1 MLGELEEN
9 GANKEAQ
16 LLYGDTDKYGIYQ
29 LKDSPGLRDF
39 HFAGTES
46 LKRRGIL
53 KDNYDAIKPENYNL
67 VYVGGLSAAKAD
79 TKRNTGSGL

>member
-1 MLGELEEN
+1 MQTELAES

-29 LKDSPGLRDF
+29 LKDNPELRDF

-46 LKRRGIL
+46 LISGI
-53 KDNYDAIKPENYNL
+53 KNF
-67 VYVGGLSAAKAD
+67 
-79 TKRNTGSGL
+79 